1 MKFFDRENEIAELRR
16 IREASQGTARFT
28 VLTGRRRV
36 GKTELISQ
44 ALGDQPFV
52 YFYVSR
58 KTQVNLCREFQ
69 GIVERCLGRLVPGRI
84 ERFSDLFRFL
94 LEESVGHPL
103 TLVIDEF
110 QDFIRV
116 DEAIFS
122 EIARD
127 WDAFHAR
134 AKLNF
139 VVSGSV
145 NRLMTKIFEDREAP
159 LYGRNT
165 GKMHLDPFSVPTLKE
180 ILGFYNPQ
188 YTKDDLLALWT
199 FTGGVARYVA
209 LLMDAGAVTKEGM
222 IAEIIR
228 PNSSF
233 FDEGKV
239 VLMEEFGKEYATY
252 FSILSA
258 IAEGRTSRDRIEQDI
273 GGDAGGFLTRLERH
287 YAMIGKKQPILE
299 TNERK
304 NCLYKIDDCFF
315 RFWFRFIFKY
325 DYLIE
330 VRMFDEL
337 RGIVT
342 RDYDAF
348 SGVALEGFFRWKS
361 IGEGRYSRIG
371 GWWDRKGEN
380 EIDLVCENEFRNT
393 LEFVEVKRSRER
405 IDLDALRVKA
415 EAFLQKNPDRR
426 DREISYA
433 GWSLEEM

>member
-1 MKFFDRENEIAELRR
+1 MKFFDRTNEIAELRR
-16 IREASQGTARFT
+16 IREVSQRTARFT

-44 ALGDQPFV
+44 ALGDQNFV

-58 KTQVNLCREFQ
+58 KNQIGLCREFQ
-69 GIVERCLGRLVPGRI
+69 GIVERCLGRTVPGRV

-94 LEESVGHPL
+94 LEESVEHPL

-110 QDFIRV
+110 QDFIKV

-165 GKMHLDPFSVPTLKE
+165 GKIHLEPFSVPTLKE

-228 PNSSF
+228 PNSCF

-239 VLMEEFGKEYATY
+239 VLMEEFGKEYANY

-273 GGDAGGFLTRLERH
+273 GMDAGGFLTRLERH

-342 RDYDAF
+342 RDYDVF
-348 SGVALEGFFRWKS
+348 SGMALEGYFRWKS
-361 IGEGRYSRIG
+361 IGEERYSRIG

-393 LEFVEVKRSRER
+393 LEFVEVKRNRER
-405 IDLDALRVKA
+405 IDLNALREKA

-426 DREISYA
+426 SRNISYV
-433 GWSLEEM
+433 GWSLDEM